1 MAKPTLFE
9 RLGGAYAIAAAA
21 DYLVDRLHTNA
32 TLNANEHVKKFH
44 TDHFRAGYKF
54 MVTAWSIEMSG
65 GPKCYIGRDM
75 FEAHKNLG
83 LTNYDFDVTAHE
95 IRNTLYQLGVPQTE
109 TNEFMD
115 IIEKY
120 RSKVVAPA

>member
-9 RLGGAYAIAAAA
+9 RLGGAFAIAAAA
-21 DYLVDRLHTNA
+21 DHLVDRLHTNT

-44 TDHFRAGYKF
+44 TDQFRAGYKF

-109 TNEFMD
+109 TNEFMA